1 MGKYWKEGDPFRRD
15 ADKTVLNFVSG
26 QQLVQ
31 SLAVSDAQWARWQAK
46 GVTHLL
52 VLADLP
58 GAHVSKPGSQ
68 DERRQILPLDR
79 CNWPKGTKNLQV
91 LVQRSG
97 IVVLTP
103 VRAAR

>member
-1 MGKYWKEGDPFRRD
+1 MGKYWKEGDAMRRD
-15 ADKTVLNFVSG
+15 ADKAVLNFVSG
-26 QQLVQ
+26 Q
-31 SLAVSDAQWARWQAK
+31 SLAMSVPVTDAQWAKWNSK

-58 GAHVSKPGSQ
+58 GTHTAQPGNQ
-68 DERRQILPLDR
+68 DARRQMLSR
-79 CNWPKGTKNLQV
+79 CKCAWPDGTKNLKI

-103 VRAAR
+103 PRAAK